1 MNTGIRYLA
10 FAAVLSIT
18 GCSTPNVNPP
28 SPRANTGYVDFYT
41 DSALELDW
49 EVKQAEEPGGQL
61 RTVFSDL
68 KPVEGTILR
77 LAATPGTHR
86 FQVWFM
92 DQVTEGP
99 QAIEARIENGQIT
112 PVHVTLTAKG
122 TTLVDI
128 KEYRFGGSA
137 KGYGRGTRFFS
148 EQNQVFQIGLAA
160 EPPRPYRP
168 KEQMPYFSPAPK

>member
-1 MNTGIRYLA
+1 MTMGIRHLA
-10 FAAVLSIT
+10 VGLLVIIA

-28 SPRANTGYVDFYT
+28 SPRANTGYVDFFT
-41 DSALELDW
+41 DSALELSW
-49 EVKQAEEPGGQL
+49 EVKEEEPGGKL

-68 KPVEGTILR
+68 NPVEGTILR

-99 QAIEARIENGQIT
+99 QAIEVPIDNGKIT
-112 PVHVTLTAKG
+112 PVRVTLTAKG
-122 TTLVDI
+122 TTSVDI

-137 KGYGRGTRFFS
+137 KRYGRGTKFIT
-148 EQNQVFQIGLAA
+148 EQNQVFQIGLGA
-160 EPPRPYRP
+160 ERPRPYQP